1 MNSCITK
8 GVTGSEMGGDE
19 KRCGE
24 QEIVMGMSYVCEPI
38 FRSLEAVAVECHCD
52 ARINNSS
59 STFLVSA

>member
-1 MNSCITK
+1 
-8 GVTGSEMGGDE
+8 MGGDE
-19 KRCGE
+19 KKRGE